1 MKKFFLLLIMLAGF
15 ACPLFSGESRIA
27 VVNLE
32 KVFREYYKSKIAED
46 MIRRQTGVYQS
57 YLERLLRE
65 LKAAQAKAANAH
77 SDAQNIGLSAAER
90 KKADKAV
97 TDAIRIVSE
106 KRAEIEL
113 YRSGR
118 ARDIKKLEDE
128 KRTEIMND
136 IMAELKKRTAAGG
149 YTYVFDSSGKTTNN
163 QSALLIFP
171 ESHDLTK
178 EVISNLNRRA
188 SNKKQQ

>member
-1 MKKFFLLLIMLAGF
+1 M
-15 ACPLFSGESRIA
+15 S
-27 VVNLE
+27 
-32 KVFREYYKSKIAED
+32 
-46 MIRRQTGVYQS
+46 
-57 YLERLLRE
+57 
-65 LKAAQAKAANAH
+65 
-77 SDAQNIGLSAAER
+77 
-90 KKADKAV
+90 
-97 TDAIRIVSE
+97 
-106 KRAEIEL
+106 
-113 YRSGR
+113 
-118 ARDIKKLEDE
+118 
-128 KRTEIMND
+128 D